1 MNMSAQRLKGRA
13 MDAFETARSRGW
25 LAEQPRDF
33 QEDLL
38 SRCTVKRF
46 ARNEAVCRV
55 GDPYNGVYAL
65 VEGVLRLELTM
76 PDDFRIASTKQPVC
90 WFGQAACFRKKSFLV
105 SLTANTPATLLFLP
119 YQEFERLIENAAY
132 CRSFALLTVDHY
144 DEAIQALAPLL
155 VCDAQ
160 SKVAGRLAQLAHQA
174 GPQRPAVLH
183 LAQAD
188 LAEMCGLARVTVFGV
203 LAQLEQRGL
212 IETGYRRITVFE
224 PEALIGINP
233 PPASSAA

>member
-1 MNMSAQRLKGRA
+1 
-13 MDAFETARSRGW
+13 MDAFEIARSQGW

-33 QEDLL
+33 QDALL
-38 SRCTVKRF
+38 SRCLVKRF
-46 ARNEAVCRV
+46 AKNEAVCRV

-65 VEGVLRLELTM
+65 VEGVLRLELAM

-90 WFGQAACFRKKSFLV
+90 WFGQAACLRKKNFLV
-105 SLTANTPATLLFLP
+105 SLTANTPVTLVFLP
-119 YQEFERLIENAAY
+119 FHEFDRLIEKAAY
-132 CRSFALLTVDHY
+132 CKSFALLTVDHY

-160 SKVAGRLAQLAHQA
+160 SKVAGRLAQLASQA

-183 LAQAD
+183 VAQSD

-203 LAQLEQRGL
+203 LAQLEKRGL
-212 IETGYRRITVFE
+212 IETGYRRITVPD
-224 PEALIGINP
+224 PEALIGFS
-233 PPASSAA
+233 PAPMQAAGKSSSAA